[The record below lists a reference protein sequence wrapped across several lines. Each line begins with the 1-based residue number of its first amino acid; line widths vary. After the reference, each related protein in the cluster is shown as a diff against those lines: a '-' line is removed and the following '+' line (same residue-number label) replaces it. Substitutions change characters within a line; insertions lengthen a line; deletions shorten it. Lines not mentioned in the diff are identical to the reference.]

1 LQTSPGSRLLSC
13 KKRRLHHRTGQ
24 ASQTEMAVDK
34 HGKSRTMLRKFSCL
48 SAYATCFSLSVNLIA
63 R

>member
-1 LQTSPGSRLLSC
+1 LQTPPGSRLLRC

-34 HGKSRTMLRKFSCL
+34 HGESQTMLRKFSCL
-48 SAYATCFSLSVNLIA
+48 SASATCFHYLSI
-63 R
+63 